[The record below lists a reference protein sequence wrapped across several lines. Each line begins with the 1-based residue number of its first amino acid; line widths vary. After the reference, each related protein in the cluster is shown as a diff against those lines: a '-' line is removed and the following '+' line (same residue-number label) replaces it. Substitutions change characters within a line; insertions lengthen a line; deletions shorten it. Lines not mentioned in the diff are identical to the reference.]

1 MINGQLTE
9 TPNSKY
15 AERCDGEGKDKVCH
29 NVTAFDSNWAYVM
42 SPSET
47 VTKLVEQDMKAKGL
61 IDHVRHYPY
70 PGDVLKLSDET
81 WDNNDD
87 VLSVL
92 IRMAFPARPEEM
104 KNYMANAKSNNKVFR
119 VTVPSDQV
127 DDFKLF
133 QKPTLVERKMNR
145 KESVVDENIKEVVS
159 NQQLKDGL
167 DRLIKGI

>member
-1 MINGQLTE
+1 M
-9 TPNSKY
+9 
-15 AERCDGEGKDKVCH
+15 
-29 NVTAFDSNWAYVM
+29 
-42 SPSET
+42 
-47 VTKLVEQDMKAKGL
+47 
-61 IDHVRHYPY
+61 RHYSY
-70 PGDVLKLSDET
+70 PGDVLKLSNET

-87 VLSVL
+87 ILSVL

-119 VTVPSDQV
+119 VTVPSEQV

-159 NQQLKDGL
+159 N
-167 DRLIKGI
+167 